1 MAIDTSLFGAS
12 VAGNLSNTQSI
23 YNQQMAVNTAHMT
36 SPIANGGTLGRRY
49 NPETDSW
56 ATGNEDLQVNVRK
69 VGNGF
74 VMNHTTSHGDRK
86 GNVVIAK
93 DIKEL
98 GDLFTAALVNNLME
112 K

>member
-12 VAGNLSNTQSI
+12 VAGNLSNAQSI
-23 YNQQMAVNTAHMT
+23 YSNQMANQM
-36 SPIANGGTLGRRY
+36 ANGGTTVGRRY